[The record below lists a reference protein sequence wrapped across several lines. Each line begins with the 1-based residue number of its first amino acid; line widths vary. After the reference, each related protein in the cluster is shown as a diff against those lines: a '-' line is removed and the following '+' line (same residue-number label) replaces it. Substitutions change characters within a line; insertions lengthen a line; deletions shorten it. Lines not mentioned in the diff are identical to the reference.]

1 MNKNVFGVLFHFFLL
16 LTFNI
21 ILAIKRRR
29 NLQTDLSLYQIT
41 SEQVHQ
47 NRHLLISSCIL
58 IILLLPRLIISF
70 LARCMQS
77 NSSPWIYL
85 IGYLVSFLLSMLIF
99 VIFVLPSKLYLDEFQ
114 KGIQQCQ
121 QTFRRLI
128 SCFPCLSS

>member
-47 NRHLLISSCIL
+47 NRHLLISPCIL
-58 IILLLPRLIISF
+58 IILSLPRLIISF
-70 LARCMQS
+70 LAGCMQS

-85 IGYLVSFLLSMLIF
+85 IGYLVSFLPSILIF
-99 VIFVLPSKLYLDEFQ
+99 VIFVLPSKLNTDQRCKIIYQ
-114 KGIQQCQ
+114 KASYTI
-121 QTFRRLI
+121 I
-128 SCFPCLSS
+128 ES